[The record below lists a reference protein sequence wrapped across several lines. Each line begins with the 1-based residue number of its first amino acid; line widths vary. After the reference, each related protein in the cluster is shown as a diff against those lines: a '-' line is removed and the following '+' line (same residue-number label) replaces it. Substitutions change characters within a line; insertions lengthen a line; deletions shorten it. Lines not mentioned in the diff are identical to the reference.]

1 MKLKGIVRKAVPF
14 FLFNNNPQTIYS
26 LLDGRDALEVEVK

>member
-1 MKLKGIVRKAVPF
+1 MRRAIVRKAVPF

-26 LLDGRDALEVEVK
+26 LLGSRDVLEVEVK